1 MKSSIRKTVAAL
13 VIASTASMSVSI
25 PAYAD
30 LGVRAAAQ
38 RQLITHG
45 VSASDAPA
53 RVAAMTDQEAAA
65 LARQLDEMPA
75 GAGGGGGALVFA
87 VGVLLFIAVLP
98 YVIAGGVL
106 IAALKSP
113 GRTGVEAAGGA
124 ENP

>member
-38 RQLITHG
+38 RQLIT
-45 VSASDAPA
+45 SDAPA